1 MLYQL
6 RLPKDLLR
14 DVAIGLLLVVAAIRA
29 RFFGAPVY
37 RVEEEL
43 GLGEG
48 LHVSEPP
55 LEKAP

>member
-1 MLYQL
+1 MVEA
-6 RLPKDLLR
+6 LLTGLAQ
-14 DVAIGLLLVVAAIRA
+14 VVAWPAIGLMLVVVAIRA

-48 LHVSEPP
+48 IQLADSE
-55 LEKAP
+55 ASSA